1 MNSNKQRYKTTSD
14 LSNKN
19 LRLTL
24 ILGGA
29 IVIIVILL
37 VILLSNDDKEPA
49 VKNLDKTH
57 AIAVTYETKPLSDST
72 VLLIENQ
79 NIYVKGKLIKS
90 IARMDTL
97 PALGDSL
104 QTVEEDESQTM
115 ARIPKEYEFF
125 VTIK

>member
-1 MNSNKQRYKTTSD
+1 MERYKTTSD

-37 VILLSNDDKEPA
+37 AILMSGDDKEPA
-49 VKNLDKTH
+49 VKSLDKTH
-57 AIAVTYETKPLSDST
+57 AIAVTYETKTLSDST

-97 PALGDSL
+97 PALGDSI
-104 QTVEEDESQTM
+104 QAVEDNDDSQTM

>member
-1 MNSNKQRYKTTSD
+1 MS
-14 LSNKN
+14 
-19 LRLTL
+19 
-24 ILGGA
+24 G
-29 IVIIVILL
+29 
-37 VILLSNDDKEPA
+37 DDKEPA

-57 AIAVTYETKPLSDST
+57 AIAVTYETKQLSDST

-97 PALGDSL
+97 PALGDSI
-104 QTVEEDESQTM
+104 QAVEDNDDSQTM

>member
-1 MNSNKQRYKTTSD
+1 MERYKTTSD

-37 VILLSNDDKEPA
+37 VILMSGDDKEPA

-57 AIAVTYETKPLSDST
+57 AIAVTYETKQLSDST

-79 NIYVKGKLIKS
+79 NIYIKGKLIKS

-97 PALGDSL
+97 PALGDSI
-104 QTVEEDESQTM
+104 QAVEDNDDSQTM

>member
-1 MNSNKQRYKTTSD
+1 MERYKTTSD

-24 ILGGA
+24 ILGGT

-37 VILLSNDDKEPA
+37 VILMSGDDKEPA

-57 AIAVTYETKPLSDST
+57 AIAVTYETKQLSDST

-97 PALGDSL
+97 PALGDSI
-104 QTVEEDESQTM
+104 QAVEDNDDSQTM

>member
-1 MNSNKQRYKTTSD
+1 MERYKTTSD

-24 ILGGA
+24 ILGGT

-37 VILLSNDDKEPA
+37 AILMSDDDKEPA

-57 AIAVTYETKPLSDST
+57 AIAVIYETKQLSDST
-72 VLLIENQ
+72 ILLIENQ
-79 NIYVKGKLIKS
+79 DIYVKGKLIKS

-97 PALGDSL
+97 PALGDSI
-104 QTVEEDESQTM
+104 QAVEDNDDSQTM

>member
-1 MNSNKQRYKTTSD
+1 MERYKTTSD

-37 VILLSNDDKEPA
+37 AILMSDDDKEPA

-57 AIAVTYETKPLSDST
+57 AIAVTYETKTLSDST

-97 PALGDSL
+97 PALGDSI
-104 QTVEEDESQTM
+104 QAVEDNDDLQTM